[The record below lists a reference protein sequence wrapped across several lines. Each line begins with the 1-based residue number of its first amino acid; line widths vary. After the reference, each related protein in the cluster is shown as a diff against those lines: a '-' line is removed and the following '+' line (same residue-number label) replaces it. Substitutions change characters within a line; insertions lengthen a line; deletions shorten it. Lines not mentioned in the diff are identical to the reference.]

1 MNTVTYSGHT
11 ASESGVSTWPSRRV
25 TRRWE
30 HVAKIE
36 TGLSFDAK
44 TYHARILFT
53 VGKTLTL
60 RGTKFAPS
68 SMRRFAAFLARAIAA
83 APATAEIDERTREIA
98 QWGGAEMEARLRRL
112 KGIAPSMAQW
122 LEQARFLRARLEHG
136 KALKAVARVLER
148 QPSHVEAL
156 ELRFQLLEETGAGLP
171 KLIAAAEQVLLHAP
185 DDAAA
190 RTRVLG
196 LKLQAN
202 DARIVP
208 EVEQVLAREPDN
220 FVLGFALAGYFF
232 RAKDFDRAMAVTDT
246 LAKRPGA
253 TAWQRGAAESRDYVQ
268 RYATSG
274 TFRAKERLKYW
285 GRIAAVFVPL
295 VLLVAGKWWSVQ
307 ARQEKRERERE
318 ATEAQ
323 QRTIEQMQR
332 DAETRMNEIEKST
345 GRTARNY
352 AEIKSRADA
361 GDAAAQL
368 EVADNLFDGEQ
379 GATQDVIEAKRY
391 LELAAA
397 QNHRPAV
404 LSLAERLKEGRG
416 MAVDHNQAMAWLEKA
431 VSLDSPHAAVL
442 LGEYYLEGK
451 HVAKDERKA
460 YELFKLSAAG
470 GNTWGHKQLGWAL
483 ENGLGV
489 EKDVAAAIESYRRAG
504 DRKDIWAHERLAQ
517 IFSDRNQ
524 PWFNEVEARK
534 WIFQGA
540 RLGSDQLRAT
550 MLSWFLSG
558 VPGTPDEISDAR
570 LWLTVDVAR
579 GKAFAQFYAGR
590 AAWLGWLEPRR
601 WEKAVTLY
609 AQAAEQDYPPAIH
622 LYARCLAGGV
632 GVPQDLRKARK
643 LRDRLVE
650 LKESAAQVKKLDE
663 LIAAMAQPLPP
674 APIGM
679 FRPKPIWQE
688 GPLYPWPMAQANISG
703 HVDVEFIIGQDG
715 RTIQA
720 QVVNSSHAEFEVPA
734 LTAVSFWRFVPGSKD
749 GRRVNVRVSQRL
761 EFSMEHEKAP
771 DAAGATSPLPPVE
784 K

>member
-98 QWGGAEMEARLRRL
+98 QWGSAEMEARLRRL

-232 RAKDFDRAMAVTDT
+232 RAKDFDRAMAVTDA

-285 GRIAAVFVPL
+285 GRVAAVFVPL
-295 VLLVAGKWWSVQ
+295 VLLVAGKWLSVQ
-307 ARQEKRERERE
+307 AREAREKQEGQVVADQHAKRLEALKEKVREFEKNAGRAPVNFE
-318 ATEAQ
+318 ALKA
-323 QRTIEQMQR
+323 
-332 DAETRMNEIEKST
+332 
-345 GRTARNY
+345 
-352 AEIKSRADA
+352 RADA
-361 GDAAAQL
+361 GEAIAQFTLGDYLL
-368 EVADNLFDGEQ
+368 EGSR
-379 GATQDVIEAKRY
+379 GAPKDPVEGLRY

-397 QNHRPAV
+397 QNHEPAV
-404 LSLAERLKEGRG
+404 TLLAERYQEGRG
-416 MAVDHNQAMAWLEKA
+416 VAADKVRALVLLQRAVELG
-431 VSLDSPHAAVL
+431 SSRAAVR
-442 LGEYYLEGK
+442 LGLRYFEGDG
-451 HVAKDERKA
+451 VEKDEAKA
-460 YELFKLSAAG
+460 FALYKKSAAG
-470 GNTWGHKQLGWAL
+470 GNAWGETLVGWSL
-483 ENGLGV
+483 EFARGV
-489 EKDVAAAIESYRRAG
+489 EADKSAAIDYYRRGAAG
-504 DRKDIWAHERLAQ
+504 GDVWAHERLVALL
-517 IFSDRNQ
+517 SGRKN
-524 PWFNEVEARK
+524 PWVSGSEARK
-534 WIFQGA
+534 WAWAGA
-540 RLGSDQLRAT
+540 RLGSERLRAQVLET
-550 MLSWFLSG
+550 LLQGAPAAPEEKSEAQAWMRA
-558 VPGTPDEISDAR
+558 DAEK
-570 LWLTVDVAR
+570 
-579 GKAFAQFYAGR
+579 GKAFALFYSGQSEWR
-590 AAWLGWLEPRR
+590 GWLGFSNWTE
-601 WEKAVTLY
+601 AVKFY
-609 AQAAEQDYPPAIH
+609 EQAARKDYLPAIH

-632 GVPQDLRKARK
+632 GVPQDLAKAREWRDK
-643 LRDRLVE
+643 LAE
-650 LKESAAQVKKLDE
+650 LNGPAAHVKELDE

-674 APIGM
+674 VPVSIGM
-679 FRPKPIWQE
+679 FRPKPIRQ
-688 GPLYPWPMAQANISG
+688 GSPVYPWLMAEANISG
-703 HVDVEFIIGQDG
+703 HVVVEFIIGRDG
-715 RTIQA
+715 RTQQV

-734 LTAVSFWRFVPGSKD
+734 LTAVAFWRFVPGSKD
-749 GRRVNVRVSQRL
+749 ARRINVRVSQRL
-761 EFSMEHEKAP
+761 EFNLEDGKSP
-771 DAAGATSPLPPVE
+771 VATSAVALPEVE